1 MSHEDFGTARLI
13 LRPAGESAG
22 LRDSRS
28 SKHEGALMPVPAEIS
43 GQKYI
48 SLTTFRKTGV
58 PVRTPLWF
66 AEAQGKLYFMT
77 RNDFG
82 KYKRIRNN
90 PKVLVAPC
98 TMRGKVTG
106 PDFPATARILPRDQW
121 PSAKRLLNQKYWL
134 ARLPFWSSKNEF
146 LEIEFQG

>member
-1 MSHEDFGTARLI
+1 
-13 LRPAGESAG
+13 
-22 LRDSRS
+22 
-28 SKHEGALMPVPAEIS
+28 MPVPAEIS

-58 PVRTPLWF
+58 HVRTPLWF
-66 AEAQGKLYFMT
+66 AEAAGKLYFMT

-106 PDFPATARILPRDQW
+106 PDFPATARILPPDQW
-121 PSAKRLLNQKYWL
+121 PAAKRLIQQKYWL
-134 ARLPFWSSKNEF
+134 AKLPFWSSKNEY
-146 LEIEFQG
+146 LEIEFSS